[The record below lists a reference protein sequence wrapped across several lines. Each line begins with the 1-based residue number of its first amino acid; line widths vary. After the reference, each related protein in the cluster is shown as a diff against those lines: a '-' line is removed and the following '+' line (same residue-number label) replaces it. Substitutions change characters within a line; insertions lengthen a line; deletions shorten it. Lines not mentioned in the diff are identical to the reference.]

1 MNREFRQQLA
11 HDTLAAIKNGF
22 YQTPAGRVDF
32 AEAQHAAQTGSVL
45 YGPTDVAS
53 LLREFDQPAG
63 PAAEV
68 RVYSATTLAAA
79 AQLGREFG
87 RVGVLNF
94 ASARH
99 PGGGFLGGSQAQE
112 ESLARSSGLYP
123 CLTQFADMYAYNSRP
138 ASTALYSDYLVY
150 SPVVPVLR
158 RDDGQWLA
166 QPQLLDVLTAP
177 AVNAGALARNS
188 PELLP
193 QLAPTMRQRLR
204 LVLAVAA
211 RQGIEALVLG
221 AWGCGVFA
229 NDPAHVASLFAEAL
243 ADPAISGRF
252 RRLDFAIFDP
262 RPPYAVLRE
271 FEKALAGKKL
281 AE

>member
-11 HDTLAAIKNGF
+11 HDTLGAIKNGF

-32 AEAQHAAQTGSVL
+32 AEAQHAAQAGSLL
-45 YGPTDVAS
+45 YSPADVAS

-68 RVYSATTLAAA
+68 RVYGATTLAAA

-150 SPVVPVLR
+150 SPGVPVLR

-193 QLAPTMRQRLR
+193 QQAPTMRQRLR

-243 ADPAISGRF
+243 ADAAISGRF